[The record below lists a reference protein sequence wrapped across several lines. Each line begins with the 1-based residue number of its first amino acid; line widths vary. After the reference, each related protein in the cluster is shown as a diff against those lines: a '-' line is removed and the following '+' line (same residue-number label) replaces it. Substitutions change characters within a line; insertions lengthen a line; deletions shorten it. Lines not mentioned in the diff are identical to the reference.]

1 MCLSNEKK
9 FALTTR
15 DAALEQRENY
25 TIFGLNRRKYEAKLL
40 QKYQNSSR
48 DLIFVSIRETGRGKE
63 EERERERNREK
74 KFAILAER
82 NLKFEIFEGIISR

>member
-48 DLIFVSIRETGRGKE
+48 DLILVSIRETGRGKE

-74 KFAILAER
+74 KIRYLGREE
-82 NLKFEIFEGIISR
+82 FEI